1 LQSAGIGWNKRSPV
15 RRALSSRWQSNVPSA
30 QKSSNGGKMGVVMIK
45 CPGTG
50 QAIPTGMK
58 ADLERFRRSPVFFAR
73 TFCSI
78 CQANHEWFARDAWV
92 QEPKEKWHMHE
103 AAFALQPA

>member
-1 LQSAGIGWNKRSPV
+1 VAKQLAVGTKKS
-15 RRALSSRWQSNVPSA
+15 RRN
-30 QKSSNGGKMGVVMIK
+30 NMGVVMIK

-58 ADLERFRRSPVFFAR
+58 ADRERFRSSPVFFAR

-78 CQANHEWFARDAWV
+78 CQANHEWFAPEAWV
-92 QEPKEKWHMHE
+92 HEPKEKWRMHE
-103 AAFALQPA
+103 AAFALQSA